1 MEKPSTATFI
11 IRGITLLVIGFM
23 VMLYTDEDIKKL
35 TIIPG
40 LVATTAG
47 IVQAAFAYWVR
58 KKLQQWHWYFAGGLG
73 VMALGIVLWLN
84 PGMLIKILTV
94 GLGLWFLYQAALD
107 FMAMNPWRKTH
118 NPSWWSLAMLGTIEV
133 LLGLMLMLDPLGD
146 SLRDTAFIGIC
157 MVFGGLMAFFV
168 RFQLKRGE
176 RAAEELAKKIE

>member
-40 LVATTAG
+40 LVVTTAG
-47 IVQAAFAYWVR
+47 IVQALFTYWVR
-58 KKLQQWHWYFAGGLG
+58 KKLQHWQLYFAGGLG
-73 VMALGIVLWLN
+73 IMALGIVLWLN

-107 FMAMNPWRKTH
+107 FMGMNPWRKTK
-118 NPSWWSLAMLGTIEV
+118 NPNWWSLAMLGIIEV
-133 LLGLMLMLDPLGD
+133 ILGFMLMFDPLGD
-146 SLRDTAFIGIC
+146 TMRDTTFIGLC

-176 RAAEELAKKIE
+176 RAAAELANKTA